1 MAPKIKFEAALKKL
15 EKIVEQFEKDEL
27 SLEELTGKYE
37 EGMKLINFCGEELS
51 KAENKIEMF
60 VGKKKVPFEECKKND
75 SPQVDTSI
83 RKKSK

>member
-60 VGKKKVPFEECKKND
+60 VGEKKVPVEECKKND